1 MGGCGVSQTK
11 GKYVISDRVRSTA
24 KPAQLK
30 AVSEHQITADTPL
43 VDVKTCSQLLSETR
57 GWKLSPYSIREYCSK
72 GKWRGKQGT
81 FWVKAGQQYL
91 LNMAAIYDAI
101 AKGDV

>member
-1 MGGCGVSQTK
+1 MSQTK
-11 GKYVISDRVRSTA
+11 GKYVISDRVRSIA

-30 AVSEHQITADTPL
+30 TVSEHQITADTPL
-43 VDVKTCSQLLSETR
+43 VDVKTCSQILRDTR

-72 GKWRGKQGT
+72 GRWHQKEGV
-81 FWVKAGQQYL
+81 FWIKAGQQYL

-101 AKGDV
+101 VRGEA